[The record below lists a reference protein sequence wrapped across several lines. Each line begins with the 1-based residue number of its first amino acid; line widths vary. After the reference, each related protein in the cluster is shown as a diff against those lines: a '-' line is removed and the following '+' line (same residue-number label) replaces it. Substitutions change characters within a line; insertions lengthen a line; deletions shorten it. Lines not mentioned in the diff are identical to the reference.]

1 MRRIDYFDRYYPQM
15 RAIVKQVDEFHI
27 FYLRG
32 TPKPEWS
39 EINFHQFKMRKAP
52 HKVLGVYLSRQKFY
66 KETEKVKPDIYY
78 VLSDSWQ
85 MEYIRYCAEKSGKPF
100 VIRIR
105 GDYRDIENAVKDRF
119 WTRIIR
125 NYLRERS
132 FKRADLMI
140 PVSEKIRETLLSW
153 KLNSKISESI
163 PSGVDF
169 EKFKPSSNQILGFK
183 EEVNPFIIGYAGRL
197 NYDKGADR
205 LIEIAEKMH
214 ETTFLIVGRKEV
226 NIELPGNVRYLGRIP
241 HSGMPSFYN
250 TISVLLLPSR
260 TEGVPLV
267 VLEAYATQ
275 KPVICSKEV
284 YPPELPLYG
293 ILCDSTIK
301 GYIEAIEDVKELEPL
316 DIRSKIKE
324 YSWDYFGQRVA
335 ETMRG
340 LKC

>member
-1 MRRIDYFDRYYPQM
+1 MRQIDYFDRYYPQM
-15 RAIVKQVDEFHI
+15 RAIAKRVDEFHI
-27 FYLRG
+27 FYLEG

-52 HKVLGVYLSRQKFY
+52 QKGLSIYMSRHKFY
-66 KETEKVKPDIYY
+66 EETEKVNPDIYY

-105 GDYRDIENAVKDRF
+105 GDYSDIENAIKSRF
-119 WTRIIR
+119 YYRIIR

-132 FKRADLMI
+132 FKMADLMI

-153 KLNSKISESI
+153 KLKSKISVAI

-169 EKFKPSSNQILGFK
+169 DKFKPSSNRILDFE
-183 EEVNPFIIGYAGRL
+183 EEVNPFVVGYAGRL

-205 LIEIAEKMH
+205 LIEIAKKMH
-214 ETTFLIVGRKEV
+214 ETTFLIVGRKEA
-226 NIELPGNVRYLGRIP
+226 NIELPDNVRYLGRIP
-241 HSGMPSFYN
+241 NSKMTSFYN

-260 TEGVPLV
+260 TEGIPLV

-301 GYIEAIEDVKELEPL
+301 GYIEAIKDIKEFEPL

-324 YSWDYFGQRVA
+324 YSWDYFGQRVV
-335 ETMRG
+335 EMMRS